1 MHLFFLSIFFSYP
14 SIFFYFYFLLKLV
27 QPGNIM
33 SVPRVIFQ
41 NRPKNHAILKYHQL
55 LLLPN
60 TTCSSCFILFYFF
73 IIKAKK
79 FLAKHGRSLFCS
91 GSRNKQGRL
100 QYVTSFCFKTQMIDS
115 LLKRANVTE
124 KFKSFSNTFGIL
136 AVQSNHFV

>member
-1 MHLFFLSIFFSYP
+1 MHLFFLSIFFSYL
-14 SIFFYFYFLLKLV
+14 SIFFLLKLV

-55 LLLPN
+55 LLLAN

>member
-14 SIFFYFYFLLKLV
+14 SISFFFFLLKLV

-41 NRPKNHAILKYHQL
+41 NRPKTILKYHQL

-60 TTCSSCFILFYFF
+60 TTCSSCFILFFFF

-79 FLAKHGRSLFCS
+79 FLPKHGRSLFCS

-124 KFKSFSNTFGIL
+124 KFKSFSNTFGVL